1 MDPHLGSLLYIC
13 NIDTVNPKKKKK
25 KEIDFSFWTLKTIK
39 IRSSTDVLIDT
50 CMLIHR
56 SHFWFNVVL
65 MLKTDKYTFI
75 MKYTI
80 KYFIKYLFLK
90 YLIKYYKYID
100 KKKGFLSCSTDFNKN
115 TLLILDQLLQ
125 YTSILY

>member
-1 MDPHLGSLLYIC
+1 
-13 NIDTVNPKKKKK
+13 
-25 KEIDFSFWTLKTIK
+25 
-39 IRSSTDVLIDT
+39 
-50 CMLIHR
+50 MLIHR

-100 KKKGFLSCSTDFNKN
+100 KKKKGFLSCSTDFNKN

>member
-1 MDPHLGSLLYIC
+1 MDPHLGSLLYIY
-13 NIDTVNPKKKKK
+13 NIDTVNQKRKKK
-25 KEIDFSFWTLKTIK
+25 IDFSFWTLKTIK

-100 KKKGFLSCSTDFNKN
+100 KKTTDF
-115 TLLILDQLLQ
+115 
-125 YTSILY
+125 

>member
-1 MDPHLGSLLYIC
+1 MGPHLGSLLYIC
-13 NIDTVNPKKKKK
+13 NIDTVNQKRKKK
-25 KEIDFSFWTLKTIK
+25 IDFSFWTLKTIK

-80 KYFIKYLFLK
+80 KCFIKYLFLK

-100 KKKGFLSCSTDFNKN
+100 KKNNGFLSCSTDFNKN

>member
-13 NIDTVNPKKKKK
+13 NIDTVNQKRKKK
-25 KEIDFSFWTLKTIK
+25 IDFSFWTLKTIK